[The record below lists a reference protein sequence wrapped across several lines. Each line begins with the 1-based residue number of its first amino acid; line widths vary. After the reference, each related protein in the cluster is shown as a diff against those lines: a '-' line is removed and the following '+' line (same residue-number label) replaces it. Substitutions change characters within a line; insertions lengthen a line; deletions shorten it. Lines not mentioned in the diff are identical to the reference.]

1 MKNRKQLRV
10 LLAACTWVS
19 LAALFVLYMERPDVP
34 GSSSRFLWVWHIYP
48 RDIPW
53 VSFFILSLPGL
64 LFGAVLYWWFGNE
77 D

>member
-1 MKNRKQLRV
+1 MNRKQLRV

-19 LAALFVLYMERPDVP
+19 LAALFVLYMERADVP
-34 GSSSRFLWVWHIYP
+34 GSSSRFLWVWRIYP

>member
-19 LAALFVLYMERPDVP
+19 LAGLFVLYMERADVP
-34 GSSSRFLWVWHIYP
+34 GPYSRFLWVWHIYP

-64 LFGAVLYWWFGNE
+64 LFGVVLYWWFGNE

>member
-1 MKNRKQLRV
+1 MSRKQLSV
-10 LLAACTWVS
+10 LLAAGTWVS
-19 LAALFVLYMERPDVP
+19 LAGVFVLYMQRTDVP
-34 GSSSRFLWVWHIYP
+34 GAYSRFQWVWHIYP

-64 LFGAVLYWWFGNE
+64 LFGAVLIWWFGNE